1 MAPFSGWSHR
11 RRAALVAGVWALTAA
26 LVAFGKQQ
34 CSVAAVLHRPCPG
47 CGMTRAATLLLHG
60 HLAESF
66 AMHPLV
72 VPIVASWAM
81 IAWTTTLATL
91 RGGAPWAAWQTRSG
105 RAAVVVT
112 VLAYV
117 ALVVLWALREAGH
130 FGGPVPV

>member
-60 HLAESF
+60 RFAESF

-72 VPIVASWAM
+72 VPIIASWAM
-81 IAWTTTLATL
+81 IALTTTLATL
-91 RGGAPWAAWQTRSG
+91 RDGVPWAAWHTRSG
-105 RAAVVVT
+105 RFAAIAT
-112 VLAYV
+112 VLVYV
-117 ALVVLWALREAGH
+117 ALAVLWALREAGY
-130 FGGPVPV
+130 FGGRVPV